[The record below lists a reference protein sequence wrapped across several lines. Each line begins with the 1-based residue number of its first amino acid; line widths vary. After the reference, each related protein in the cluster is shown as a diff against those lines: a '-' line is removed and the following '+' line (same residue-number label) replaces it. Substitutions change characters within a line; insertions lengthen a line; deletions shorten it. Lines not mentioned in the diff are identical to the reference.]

1 MNNNIVTF
9 YVHSEAEC
17 KLCLIRS
24 TFSSFCTQVNLR
36 TMTPSGFLSL
46 KIFGNELDLF
56 TLKDLEWLEEDD
68 IPLADLI
75 ELLRTLSRG
84 VDRTFTKSVLFLE
97 ESYVIP
103 TGLGIPLNLSI
114 NGTSVTSVHVQGKAD
129 LLNLFWGIKKA
140 VVKGTVKPR

>member
-1 MNNNIVTF
+1 MSKIIF
-9 YVHSEAEC
+9 ISEQ
-17 KLCLIRS
+17 LCLRPVSWSKPFFVLFAI
-24 TFSSFCTQVNLR
+24 QVNLR

-46 KIFGNELDLF
+46 KLFGNDFDLF

-75 ELLRTLSRG
+75 ELLRMLSRG
-84 VDRTFTKSVLFLE
+84 VDKTFTKSVLFLE
-97 ESYVIP
+97 ETYVIP
-103 TGLGIPLNLSI
+103 TCLGLPLNLSI

-129 LLNLFWGIKKA
+129 LLNMFWGIKKA